1 MGFAPTMLDARFA
14 APPVVDAALAT
25 PPIQG
30 VAHTVRMAGI
40 AQFPKWTD
48 MLRRWSAQVAAA
60 QDCTAA
66 NGAVGG
72 CVPAEWAQLTAA
84 LRPLDR
90 HTLLDRLNQAINAH
104 DYVLASVNWGR
115 NDYWETPFEFMS
127 RNGQCED
134 YAIAKFMI
142 LRALGFDNDALR
154 IVVVRDVS
162 RQLDHAVLVVT
173 IDGTDWL
180 LDSLED
186 QVVPL
191 ARATQ
196 YRAYYAINETG
207 WWLYTPNPLQMASL
221 GPR

>member
-1 MGFAPTMLDARFA
+1 MGFAPTALDSGFE
-14 APPVVDAALAT
+14 APLVADTALAT
-25 PPIQG
+25 PSMQDA
-30 VAHTVRMAGI
+30 AHAVRIAGI
-40 AQFPKWTD
+40 VEFPKWTD
-48 MLRRWSAQVAAA
+48 MLRRWSVQVATA
-60 QDCTAA
+60 QDCIAA
-66 NGAVGG
+66 NDAVDG
-72 CVPAEWAQLTAA
+72 CVPAEWAQLTAQ
-84 LRPLDR
+84 LRSLDR
-90 HTLLDRLNQAINAH
+90 RALLDRLNQAINAH

-154 IVVVRDVS
+154 ILVVRDVS
-162 RQLDHAVLVVT
+162 RQLDHAVLVVNL
-173 IDGTDWL
+173 DGTDWL
-180 LDSLED
+180 LDSLDD

-207 WWLYTPNPLQMASL
+207 WWLYTSNPLQMASL
-221 GPR
+221 GTR